1 MPELPE
7 VEVMRTALHGF
18 LSGAVITHLRISEV
32 WSTQLTRDGSRFAV
46 DGPRRAEEDGTGGL
60 IGREVRAVS
69 RHGKYYFIELEE
81 PQAGLAPEGTA
92 SIEGHLRMTGGW
104 WLRPP
109 ASEWP
114 ADFPDKHCHL
124 IIDLDDGSQAIYRD
138 VRRFGTLAMRT
149 REEEVSRRAR
159 MGLDPLAN
167 NWRFKRFLKAIDGT
181 RRALKTV
188 LLDQARI
195 AGLGN
200 IYACE
205 VAHIGRVSPL
215 RRTDDL
221 SVTEARRI
229 FDAIGPLLRE
239 SARVG
244 GTRLTELDDLQYIHE
259 PQLHL
264 DNFEVR
270 LRVYGREGEA
280 CLRRGC
286 GGIIERF
293 VQQQRPTFWC
303 PSCQH
308 RSRRRIRS
316 SFR

>member
-7 VEVMRTALHGF
+7 VEVMRTALDGF
-18 LSGAVITHLRISEV
+18 LSGGRITRIQLSEV
-32 WSTQLTRDGSRFAV
+32 WSAQLTRDGSRFAA
-46 DGPRRAEEDGTGGL
+46 DGPKSAAADGTGGL
-60 IGREVRAVS
+60 LGRRVRGVG
-69 RHGKYYFIELEE
+69 RHGKFYFIELEQPE
-81 PQAGLAPEGTA
+81 SGLAPDGVA
-92 SIEGHLRMTGGW
+92 CIEGHLRMTGGW

-109 ASEWP
+109 GADWP

-124 IIDLDDGSQAIYRD
+124 TLTLDDDSQAIYRD
-138 VRRFGTLAMRT
+138 VRRFGTLRMLT
-149 REEEVSRRAR
+149 REEEVSRRAS
-159 MGLDPLAN
+159 MGLDPLAS
-167 NWRFKRFLKAIDGT
+167 NWRFKRFSKALHGT
-181 RRALKTV
+181 RRALKSV

-205 VAHIGRVSPL
+205 VGHLAGLSPL
-215 RRTDDL
+215 RRVDEL
-221 SVTEARRI
+221 SEAESRRI
-229 FDAIGPLLRE
+229 FDVIGPLLRE

-270 LRVYGREGEA
+270 LRVYGREGEP

-286 GGIIERF
+286 EGIIERF
-293 VQQQRPTFWC
+293 VQQQRSTFWC
-303 PSCQH
+303 PKCQP
-308 RSRRRIRS
+308 
-316 SFR
+316 